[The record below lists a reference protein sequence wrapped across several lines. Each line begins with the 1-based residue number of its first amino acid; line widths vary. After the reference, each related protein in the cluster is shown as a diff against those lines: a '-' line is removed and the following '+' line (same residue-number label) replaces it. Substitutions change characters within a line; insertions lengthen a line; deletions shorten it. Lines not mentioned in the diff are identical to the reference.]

1 LKLRD
6 IVFTSAGAVRAGWRA
21 LLFCVLMVALYI
33 AAIRLTFFLP
43 RPRVYAVF
51 EVEQYVAIL
60 IAIWLAHYIMLR
72 WVDHASWSYVGL
84 GRGQLSPGVLVLGL
98 CIGALGILIPSGT
111 LLLAHDLTVTT
122 GLHGSHSWLGLALAG
137 AVIFLPQALGEE
149 MMTRGY
155 LFAALRDGVGWLGA
169 LVATSVGFGL
179 LHLGNPGANAQSV
192 AVVIFAGVFLAAVL
206 VATGS
211 LYAAWMAHFAWNW
224 SMAELLH
231 AAVSGV
237 RFPYSTYRM
246 DGVGP
251 AWLTGGAWGP
261 EGGVAAVAGM
271 LAGIAVLVAWRRRA
285 SPTSSSA

>member
-1 LKLRD
+1 M
-6 IVFTSAGAVRAGWRA
+6 
-21 LLFCVLMVALYI
+21 LMVALYI

-137 AVIFLPQALGEE
+137 AVIFLP
-149 MMTRGY
+149 
-155 LFAALRDGVGWLGA
+155 
-169 LVATSVGFGL
+169 
-179 LHLGNPGANAQSV
+179 
-192 AVVIFAGVFLAAVL
+192 
-206 VATGS
+206 
-211 LYAAWMAHFAWNW
+211 
-224 SMAELLH
+224 
-231 AAVSGV
+231 
-237 RFPYSTYRM
+237 
-246 DGVGP
+246 
-251 AWLTGGAWGP
+251 
-261 EGGVAAVAGM
+261 
-271 LAGIAVLVAWRRRA
+271 
-285 SPTSSSA
+285 